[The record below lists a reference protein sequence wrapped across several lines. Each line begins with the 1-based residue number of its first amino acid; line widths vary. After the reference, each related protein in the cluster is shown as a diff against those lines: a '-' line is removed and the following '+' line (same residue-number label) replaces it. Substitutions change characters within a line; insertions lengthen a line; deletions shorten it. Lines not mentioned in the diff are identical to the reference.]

1 MRVVRLRGWRAW
13 GLVVA
18 FLAVVGL
25 LVAALFVSIMLAL
38 AVAGP
43 VAGAFFARARLKA
56 AYALWRGRGRL
67 PLAGGYRVLPAGRWQ
82 GLVALHVASAAGGIA
97 AGLTPTLLVF
107 VTSDAW
113 LSTGLAGVV
122 TVLFAQ
128 EAGAR
133 LLAGARTVDVLPK
146 E

>member
-18 FLAVVGL
+18 LVAVAGL

-38 AVAGP
+38 AVVGPAAG
-43 VAGAFFARARLKA
+43 VLFARTRLKA
-56 AYALWRGRGRL
+56 ANRLWCGRGRL
-67 PLAGGYRVLPAGRWQ
+67 PFAGGYRVLPSGRWQ
-82 GLVALHVASAAGGIA
+82 PLALLHVMSAAGGLA

-113 LSTGLAGVV
+113 LSTGLAGLV

>member
-1 MRVVRLRGWRAW
+1 MRVVRLRGWRGW
-13 GLVVA
+13 GLLVA
-18 FLAVVGL
+18 LVAAAAG

-43 VAGAFFARARLKA
+43 VAGAFFARSRLRA
-56 AYALWRGRGRL
+56 ANALRRGRGRL
-67 PLAGGYRVLPAGRWQ
+67 PLADGYRVLPSGRWQ
-82 GLVALHVASAAGGIA
+82 ALALLHVVSAAGGLA
-97 AGLTPTLLVF
+97 VGLTPTLLAF

-122 TVLFAQ
+122 AVLLAQ
-128 EAGAR
+128 EARVR
-133 LLAGARTVDVLPK
+133 LLAGARMVDVLPK